1 MIQLRDY
8 QRRAIDACHEAHAEG
23 VVRPLVV
30 HPTGT
35 GKTVTFSH
43 ASKER
48 AHLGRSLILV
58 HREELASQTANQMA
72 MIAPELQTGVVQAER
87 NEMTAP
93 VVIASVWTLVNR
105 MAALKATEAMFGE
118 FATVIVDE
126 AHHAPALT
134 WRKILTAMHSFSPL
148 GPLTMGFTATP
159 ERDGKSLDIWERVV
173 DYMSIRE
180 AVLKGYLVRPTG
192 ITVETSLDL
201 TKIRKTGGDYRE
213 GDLGGQMTASGAIE
227 EIADAVV
234 KHAADRKGV
243 AFLPTVATAHA
254 LADALRSR
262 GITAEALDGTTPKT
276 ERKDI
281 LARLKTGATQYV
293 CNCGVL
299 TEGFDEPSINCV
311 VMARPTKFHGLYVQ
325 CVGRGT
331 RKHPGK
337 TDLLVLDITGASQ
350 RHELITIVDLGLDDD
365 GPKRKRKGEDS
376 EPQVCAVCD
385 VACDDPDHRCSLCQR
400 RLPASVIKDGLR
412 RHRSCTVAKGGTV
425 DVLETSRLRWLP
437 VEDGFCLSAGREVV
451 VMAPTGNDAW
461 KLATYEDGRLKV
473 LHEAIP
479 SDWAMG
485 IGEDH
490 AKAFQNLNERKAR
503 WLTGEVSEAQKSR
516 LIREN
521 FPADKLHKIPN
532 KGAAADLITRIQ
544 GRRAMRRLTT
554 SA

>member
-8 QRRAIDACHEAHAEG
+8 QRRAIDACTEAHAEG

-35 GKTVTFSH
+35 GKTVTFAH
-43 ASKER
+43 AAQER
-48 AHLGRSLILV
+48 AHLGRSLVLV
-58 HREELASQTANQMA
+58 HREELASQTAEQLA

-87 NEMTAP
+87 NEMTAS
-93 VVIASVWTLVNR
+93 VVIASVWTVVNR
-105 MAALKATEAMFGE
+105 LEALRATEALFGE
-118 FATVIVDE
+118 FATIIVDE
-126 AHHAPALT
+126 AHHAPAPT
-134 WRKILTAMHSFSPL
+134 WRKILDHMNSFSPY

-180 AVLKGYLVRPTG
+180 AVLAGYLVRPTG

-201 TKIRKTGGDYRE
+201 TQVRKTGGDYRE

-234 KHAADRKGV
+234 RHAADRKGV

-254 LADALRSR
+254 LAAALRER
-262 GITAEALDGTTPKT
+262 GITAEALDGTTPKD
-276 ERKDI
+276 ERKAI
-281 LARLKTGATQYV
+281 LKRLKSGATQYV

-299 TEGFDEPSINCV
+299 TEGFDEPSISCV
-311 VMARPTKFHGLYVQ
+311 VMARPTKFHGLYIQ

-331 RKHPGK
+331 RLHPGK

-350 RHELITIVDLGLDDD
+350 RHELVTLVDLGLDDSK
-365 GPKRKRKGEDS
+365 PAKRKTEPA
-376 EPQVCAVCD
+376 EPQVCAVCET
-385 VACDDPDHRCSLCQR
+385 ACTDPEHRCSLCQR
-400 RLPASVIKDGLR
+400 RLPLTVIKDGLR
-412 RHRSCTVAKGGTV
+412 RHPTCTVSKGGTV
-425 DVLETSRLRWLP
+425 DVFETSRLRWLS
-437 VEDGFCLSAGREVV
+437 VEDGFCLSAGREVI
-451 VMAPTGNDAW
+451 VMAPVGEDVW
-461 KLATYEDGRLKV
+461 KLVTYEAGRLKV
-473 LHEAIP
+473 LHGAVP

-503 WLTGEVSEAQKSR
+503 WLSQPPTTPQLTR
-516 LIREN
+516 LVADG
-521 FPADKLHKIPN
+521 FPADKTHKI
-532 KGAAADLITRIQ
+532 KTRGQAADLITRIQ
-544 GRRAMRRLTT
+544 ARRALRRL
-554 SA
+554 AA